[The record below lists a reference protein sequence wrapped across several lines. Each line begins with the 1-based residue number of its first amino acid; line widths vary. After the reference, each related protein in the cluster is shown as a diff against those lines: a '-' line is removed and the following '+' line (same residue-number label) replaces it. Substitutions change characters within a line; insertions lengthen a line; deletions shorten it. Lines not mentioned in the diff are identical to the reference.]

1 MVWLELEIII
11 LRWNRFE
18 RILEVSNTKMN
29 FLKFKFIVC
38 TLLLLNIG
46 TAVISADV
54 SPSQM
59 IATSIEVLELR
70 LGNAAN
76 KERLG
81 DNRAEL
87 YSIIDKSLSPYFHK
101 KYAGRLVLDK
111 YWAAANQNQRK
122 RFTEGLYQALIRSYA
137 ISMLNFDVSKISVRP
152 IHSNL
157 QDLKKITV
165 KTDVDYKGELIPMSF
180 SFGKF
185 KEGWRFFDVSIE
197 GVSYIRNYR
206 NQFKAE
212 IQANGLDAV
221 ILRLESQK

>member
-11 LRWNRFE
+11 LRWNQFK
-18 RILEVSNTKMN
+18 RILVVSNAKMN
-29 FLKFKFIVC
+29 FVKFKFIVC
-38 TLLLLNIG
+38 TLLLLNTG

-54 SPSQM
+54 LPGQM
-59 IATSIEVLELR
+59 IATSIELLELR
-70 LGNAAN
+70 LGNTAN

-81 DNRAEL
+81 ENRAEL

-185 KEGWRFFDVSIE
+185 KEGWRFYDVRIE

>member
-11 LRWNRFE
+11 LRWNRFK
-18 RILEVSNTKMN
+18 RILVVSNTKMN

-59 IATSIEVLELR
+59 IATSIEVLELK
-70 LGNAAN
+70 LGNAAD

-81 DNRAEL
+81 DNSDEL
-87 YSIIDKSLSPYFHK
+87 YDIIDESLSPYFHK

-122 RFTEGLYQALIRSYA
+122 RFTEGLYQALIRSYS

>member
-11 LRWNRFE
+11 LRWNRFK
-18 RILEVSNTKMN
+18 RILVMSNTKMN
-29 FLKFKFIVC
+29 CLKFKFIVC
-38 TLLLLNIG
+38 TLLLLNTG

>member
-11 LRWNRFE
+11 LRWNRFK
-18 RILEVSNTKMN
+18 RILVMSNTKMN

-122 RFTEGLYQALIRSYA
+122 RFTEGLYQALIRSYS

>member
-1 MVWLELEIII
+1 
-11 LRWNRFE
+11 
-18 RILEVSNTKMN
+18 MN
-29 FLKFKFIVC
+29 FKQFKFFLCVY
-38 TLLLLNIG
+38 LLLNTG
-46 TAVISADV
+46 STAIAADL

-59 IATSIEVLELR
+59 IATSIELLELK
-70 LGNAAN
+70 LGDEAN

-87 YSIIDKSLSPYFHK
+87 YSIIDESLSPYFQK

-111 YWAAANQNQRK
+111 YWATTNQSQRE

-137 ISMLNFDVSKISVRP
+137 ISMLNFDVSKISVKP
-152 IHSNL
+152 IIVNL
-157 QDLKKITV
+157 QNVKKITV
-165 KTDVDYKGELIPMSF
+165 ESDVDYKGEIIPMNF

-185 KEGWRFFDVSIE
+185 KEGWRFYDVRIE

-212 IQANGLDAV
+212 IQANGLDSV